1 MASDNTDCKWQVTHQ
16 VMTLMCNTHGAAPL
30 LHGLHAQDNEAPAMV
45 QDQSHG
51 MVTIIHRW
59 PFTVSW
65 LVNRPDTL
73 KCTTNH
79 SSQMDTLPVTAAKS
93 D

>member
-1 MASDNTDCKWQVTHQ
+1 MASDTPASDDSDVQHTWRCTF
-16 VMTLMCNTHGAAPL
+16 TP
-30 LHGLHAQDNEAPAMV
+30 LHGLHVQDNEAPAMV

-73 KCTTNH
+73 KCTTN
-79 SSQMDTLPVTAAKS
+79 Q
-93 D
+93 